1 MEESCR
7 GLLAGAGVGYTLLF
21 ISPISKHVVDSFID
35 VAVSRRAP
43 VAFVASLNQVDLD
56 GGYTGWTPQGF
67 AEYVRRRVAEVA
79 GWEYPVILQLD
90 HGGPW
95 LKDKHLERNYSFEEA
110 LSDFLKSLEGFLRA
124 GFQLVHLDAT
134 VDPGNPGMSA
144 EPGEAAV
151 RTAELLAYAEDLAAQ
166 LGAERVFYEVGSDR
180 WGFKPPETY
189 NYFLSGFVREA
200 RSRRLNLS
208 RVIFSVAHVGTEV
221 RPGNKADAGT
231 LKSFAS
237 LVGAYGFK
245 LKVHSG
251 DYLEN
256 PEALLEAGVGGVNI
270 GPMFAHVMYSTLM
283 SIVAEKMSSKD
294 ASWYIELLNRLIT
307 SADRLSK
314 YTGRGEVEEYK
325 LGLASRYIWS
335 RPDVQGIIARISQ
348 DLQID
353 INSVL
358 IKQLREKM
366 IFYIEKLNLKNL
378 VMEQR

>member
-1 MEESCR
+1 M
-7 GLLAGAGVGYTLLF
+7 LF

-134 VDPGNPGMSA
+134 VDPGTPGMSA

-221 RPGNKADAGT
+221 RPGNRADAGT

-256 PEALLEAGVGGVNI
+256 PEALLETGVGGVNI

-283 SIVAEKMSSKD
+283 SIVAEKMSCED
-294 ASWYIELLNRLIT
+294 ASWYIKLLNRLIT

-314 YTGRGEVEEYK
+314 YTSRGEVEEYK